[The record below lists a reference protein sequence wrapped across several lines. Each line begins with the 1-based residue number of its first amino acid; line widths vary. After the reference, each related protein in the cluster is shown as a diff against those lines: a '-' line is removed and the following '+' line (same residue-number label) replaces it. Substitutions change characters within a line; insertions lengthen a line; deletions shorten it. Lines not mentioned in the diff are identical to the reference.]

1 MQSENL
7 RRALEQPA
15 DMLILDEPC
24 GACALGMVEEALL
37 KKAVMEKPEEQ
48 ELVLTGRD
56 PAEWMQQRADYHTEM
71 LCHKHPYEQGISA
84 RKGVEF

>member
-1 MQSENL
+1 MQNENL

-15 DMLILDEPC
+15 DMLILDEAC
-24 GACALGMVEEALL
+24 GVCALGMVEEALL